1 MGPQGVTGPTGLSGK
16 GGPTGPTGPCCT
28 GPTGSGGAGPTGPAG
43 LDGSTGPAG
52 LDGPT
57 GPAGLDG
64 PTGSGGT
71 GPTGPA
77 GLQGPT
83 GSNASAG
90 LNAALPYE
98 PYNLNVGLG
107 NTNLTGSGHVIYT
120 QFIAPST
127 AEYSKM
133 TVFPTNL
140 STTFTGDLGC
150 AIFSDSSGS
159 PGVPVALQGEGSLSF
174 TTATLDRTYITI
186 TFDNP
191 IPLVANTLYWAAIAY
206 DATIGQLQF
215 AYHVDYNNQ
224 NSIVARTPNGFA
236 GGAFV
241 TPATSISIVGTPLW
255 FRIYDPSSSF
265 LVGPPGPTGPAGP
278 LLTSLTHL
286 YFGAHISADEGV
298 SSTKEHFLFP
308 GFGGNYL
315 PGTPVQN
322 GSTMYVAQANEAP
335 PVATIGFT
343 SAKTIGAGGTVGGQ
357 ISYVINNTTAGSGNG
372 LGLTGAGASPTFLIK
387 VYSYCNSTNTGVP
400 ESLLPAGTSVT
411 VTAPGGQD
419 CGYLNL
425 SNELQWGNI
434 GGVDR
439 LGISVSIVP
448 TPILSDIVAGGGNVN
463 RSISISIPLEVTM

>member
-1 MGPQGVTGPTGLSGK
+1 MNRVPQAQQDP
-16 GGPTGPTGPCCT
+16 
-28 GPTGSGGAGPTGPAG
+28 PA
-43 LDGSTGPAG
+43 
-52 LDGPT
+52 
-57 GPAGLDG
+57 
-64 PTGSGGT
+64 
-71 GPTGPA
+71 
-77 GLQGPT
+77 
-83 GSNASAG
+83 
-90 LNAALPYE
+90 
-98 PYNLNVGLG
+98 
-107 NTNLTGSGHVIYT
+107 
-120 QFIAPST
+120 
-127 AEYSKM
+127 
-133 TVFPTNL
+133 
-140 STTFTGDLGC
+140 
-150 AIFSDSSGS
+150 
-159 PGVPVALQGEGSLSF
+159 
-174 TTATLDRTYITI
+174 
-186 TFDNP
+186 
-191 IPLVANTLYWAAIAY
+191 
-206 DATIGQLQF
+206 
-215 AYHVDYNNQ
+215 
-224 NSIVARTPNGFA
+224 
-236 GGAFV
+236 
-241 TPATSISIVGTPLW
+241 
-255 FRIYDPSSSF
+255 
-265 LVGPPGPTGPAGP
+265 P

-372 LGLTGAGASPTFLIK
+372 LGLTGAGASPTFLIR
-387 VYSYCNSTNTGVP
+387 VYSYCNSTNPGIP
-400 ESLLPAGTSVT
+400 ESVLPAGTSVT